1 MARRATPL
9 TARQVVTLKQG
20 IYGDGNGLF
29 LVVKESGSRS
39 WEARYQL
46 PGQKRRSIGLGALD
60 RPYGLAEAR
69 EKTREIQK
77 NAKLGIDA
85 LVEKQQEKAAA
96 LAPKAPK
103 ATFRFCAEGFHA
115 SRKATWS
122 ARHAQDWLPTLERH
136 VYPHIGDKSVQDIDL
151 NDMLAVLQPIWLTIP
166 ETANRVRN
174 RIEQSLDWAIAME
187 HRTNEVNPARWAGR
201 LKMLLVSPSKAAAV
215 ARIES
220 GRPEH
225 FDALPWQQ
233 IPALMAQLRER
244 QSVSARALM
253 FTILTASRTSQAS
266 DAVWDEIDFDNRIWT
281 IPGKR
286 MKGGQQH
293 RVPLTERALEII
305 AVQKEFCHYFNTPHL
320 FPGVDYHRPIHRNSM
335 YILLTRTMGY
345 HHITVHGFRS
355 TFRQWIAEA
364 TKFSREAA
372 EMALAHTLGGVEGA
386 YQRSDLLDER
396 RLLMEAWEKYIYA
409 DTSSVVAL
417 PMRAVQA

>member
-20 IYGDGNGLF
+20 IYGDGDGLF
-29 LVVKESGSRS
+29 LIVKESGSRS

-46 PGQKRRSIGLGALD
+46 PGQKRRSIGLGAVD
-60 RPYGLAEAR
+60 RPYTLAEAR

-85 LVEKQQEKAAA
+85 LVEKRKQKEAAA
-96 LAPKAPK
+96 APASPK
-103 ATFRFCAEGFHA
+103 ATFRYCAEEFHK

-122 ARHAQDWLPTLERH
+122 ARHANDWLPALERH

-151 NDMLAVLQPIWLTIP
+151 TDVLLVLTPIWSTIP

-174 RIEQSLDWAIAME
+174 RIEAVLDWASAMD
-187 HRTNEVNPARWAGR
+187 HRPDTNPARWASK
-201 LKMLLVSPSKAAAV
+201 LKMILPAPSKAAAA
-215 ARIES
+215 ARIET

-233 IPALMAQLRER
+233 LPALMAQLGER
-244 QSVSARALM
+244 QSVAARALK
-253 FTILTASRTSQAS
+253 FTILTAARTSQAS
-266 DAVWDEIDFDNRIWT
+266 DAVWDEIDFDNRLWT

-293 RVPLTERALEII
+293 RVPLSEHALEIL
-305 AVQKEFCHYFNTPHL
+305 AVQKEICTYFNTPYL

-335 YILLTRTMGY
+335 YILLTRTMEY
-345 HHITVHGFRS
+345 HNITVHGFRS

-396 RLLMEAWEKYIYA
+396 RLLMEAWDRYISA